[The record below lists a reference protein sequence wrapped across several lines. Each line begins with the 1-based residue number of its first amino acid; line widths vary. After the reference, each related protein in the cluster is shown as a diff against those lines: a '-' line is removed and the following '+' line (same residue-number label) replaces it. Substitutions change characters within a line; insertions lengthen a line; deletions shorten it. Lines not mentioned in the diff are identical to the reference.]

1 MGAALDWLADPWT
14 SGIMRRALAELS
26 LAGAL
31 CGGLGCFAVV
41 RGLAFLSESM
51 AHTMLL
57 GVVLAFALGV
67 PTLAGAA
74 LIAGLT
80 VALAVAIGSDRR
92 VTFDTAMGVLLPTLF
107 GAAVATAALVE
118 GYRSRLAD
126 ALFGSVLG
134 VTETD
139 LIVAASVAA
148 VVLATLWLAGR
159 RLELVACDRA
169 LAEAMGY
176 RVRALDLLLLV
187 AVTLA
192 VVVALRAVGNVLVTA
207 LVLGPALTARLVARR
222 FWPMVAWAAGIAVA
236 CGVVGLYATWYSDVG
251 AGAAVTLAVAAAFA
265 AVAAA
270 GRLARRPWP
279 LRRRPAGSSVPQ
291 A

>member
-1 MGAALDWLADPWT
+1 MSAVLDWLADPWT
-14 SGIMRRALAELS
+14 SGIMRRALAEVT
-26 LAGAL
+26 LAGGL
-31 CGGLGCFAVV
+31 CGGLGCFVVV

-74 LIAGLT
+74 VIAGLT
-80 VALAVAIGSDRR
+80 VLLAVAVGSDRR

-107 GAAVATAALVE
+107 GAAVAVAALVE

-134 VTETD
+134 VTGTD
-139 LIVAASVAA
+139 LVIAASVAA
-148 VVLATLWLAGR
+148 VVLAILVVAGR

-169 LAEAMGY
+169 LAEAMGL
-176 RVRALDLLLLV
+176 RVRLLDLLLLA

-207 LVLGPALTARLVARR
+207 LVLGPALTARLLARR

-236 CGVVGLYATWYSDVG
+236 CGVIGLYATWYADVG
-251 AGAAVTLAVAAAFA
+251 AGAAITLAVAAAFL
-265 AVAAA
+265 VAAL
-270 GRLARRPWP
+270 GARVARPRWP
-279 LRRRPAGSSVPQ
+279 LRPRPAAASLAQ
-291 A
+291 E